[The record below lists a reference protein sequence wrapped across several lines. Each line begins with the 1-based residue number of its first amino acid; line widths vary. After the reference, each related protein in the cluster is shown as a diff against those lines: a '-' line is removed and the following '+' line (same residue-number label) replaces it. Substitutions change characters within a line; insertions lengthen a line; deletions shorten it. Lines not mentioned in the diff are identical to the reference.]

1 MRKRLCLIFLIPLL
15 ISFSTAA
22 QTAASLFRIS
32 DSLQV
37 AEVVSDKADMKSE
50 VGHMGPAVE
59 NSHMAM
65 RLIFD
70 DSGAIDVYSKSGRGM
85 ELELYKW
92 YPSARMRESAGVGA
106 DVYETGN
113 TLGLGGVALWDGEK
127 VVRLAATKGRTARAG
142 DTKKGTYAELVAY
155 GVEYKGGLVDVVVRI
170 DMTEKSR
177 MANISARTLGG
188 EKVVFVTGVNF
199 HEGQKLIEGEGYVAV
214 WGKHPSEGSQINV
227 GAGMFYSVKDFP
239 TLKKTEDM
247 ILLIS
252 EASDKIDTKVLSSSS
267 MEAELNTA
275 KRFEAYMAK

>member
-1 MRKRLCLIFLIPLL
+1 MKKRLCLIFLIPLL
-15 ISFSTAA
+15 ISFSTTA

-127 VVRLAATKGRTARAG
+127 VVRLAATKGRTARIG
-142 DTKKGTYAELVAY
+142 DTKKGAYAEIVAY
-155 GVEYKGGLVDVVVRI
+155 GVEYKGDLVDVAVRVE
-170 DMTEKSR
+170 MTAKSR
-177 MANISARTLGG
+177 IANITARTLGG

>member
-1 MRKRLCLIFLIPLL
+1 MKKRLCLIFLIPLL

-155 GVEYKGGLVDVVVRI
+155 GVEYKGGPVDVVVRI

>member
-1 MRKRLCLIFLIPLL
+1 MKKRLCLIFLIPLL
-15 ISFSTAA
+15 ISFSTTA

-127 VVRLAATKGRTARAG
+127 VVRLAATKGRTARIG
-142 DTKKGTYAELVAY
+142 DTKKGSYAEIVAY
-155 GVEYKGGLVDVVVRI
+155 GVEYKGDLVDVAVRVE
-170 DMTEKSR
+170 MTAKSR

>member
-1 MRKRLCLIFLIPLL
+1 M
-15 ISFSTAA
+15 
-22 QTAASLFRIS
+22 
-32 DSLQV
+32 
-37 AEVVSDKADMKSE
+37 SDKADMKSE

>member
-1 MRKRLCLIFLIPLL
+1 MKKRLCLIFLIPLL
-15 ISFSTAA
+15 ISFSTTA

-92 YPSARMRESAGVGA
+92 YPSARMRESAGVGS

-127 VVRLAATKGRTARAG
+127 VVRLAATKGRTARIG
-142 DTKKGTYAELVAY
+142 DTKKGSYAEIVAY
-155 GVEYKGGLVDVVVRI
+155 GVEYKGDLVDVAVRVE
-170 DMTEKSR
+170 MTAKSR
-177 MANISARTLGG
+177 IANITARTLGG

-227 GAGMFYSVKDFP
+227 GAGMFYPVKDFP

>member
-1 MRKRLCLIFLIPLL
+1 MKKRLCLIFLIPLL
-15 ISFSTAA
+15 ISFSTTA